1 MMGIVYKN
9 TLPIKRSMLKPLSMV
24 LLGLCLFAP
33 SISFAKD
40 VGVIGEVFPITEPDL
55 LAYMKARASQ
65 MLQDGEWANKMQD
78 LQDKTRAKLENETP
92 VSGITSTTVARAW
105 TLDPSITLQ
114 HTIYGPHSQ
123 VIALAGTQVNPLDKI
138 KLDETLIFFDA
149 RDKAQV
155 TWAKAFLDSAQGQ
168 VKPIL
173 VGGDW
178 IELSK
183 AWQRQVYFDVNGT
196 ITHRLQITHV
206 PSVVTQQD
214 HFLKIEEEV
223 AS

>member
-1 MMGIVYKN
+1 MMLIAYKN
-9 TLPIKRSMLKPLSMV
+9 ILPIKSSLRKTLSLY
-24 LLGLCLFAP
+24 LLGLCLFVP
-33 SISFAKD
+33 SMSFAKD
-40 VGVIGEVFPITEPDL
+40 VGVIGETFPITEPDL
-55 LAYMKARASQ
+55 LAYIKAKASQ
-65 MLQDGEWANKMQD
+65 MLQDGEWAKKMQD
-78 LQDKTRAKLENETP
+78 LQDKAKNKLENETP
-92 VSGITSTTVARAW
+92 VSGITPTSVARTW

-114 HTIYGPHSQ
+114 HTIDGPNGQ
-123 VIALAGTQVNPLDKI
+123 VIALAGTRVNPLDHVN
-138 KLDETLIFFDA
+138 LNETLIFFDA

-155 TWAKAFLDSAQGQ
+155 TWAKAFLDSTQGQ

-178 IELSK
+178 ITLSK
-183 AWQRQVYFDVNGT
+183 TWQRQVYFDVNGT

-206 PSVVTQQD
+206 PSVVTQQG